1 MLWVDLEGHEPGP
14 VWGSQMNWY
23 STALAPYH
31 LRTIRIG
38 INITIASLAVLIIY
52 PLLPNPGEVH
62 PLPYVAF
69 IGSVAVGVVIV
80 ACLPWVRLFRSRLGV
95 WSLYAWCF
103 FDIVLITLA
112 VAATGSGE
120 SELFVLYT
128 LTSVFFAASY
138 PPRGQLALLLMTIGC
153 YLVPSNSWADKPGR
167 RSCLSVS
174 PCLAVSRI

>member
-1 MLWVDLEGHEPGP
+1 MLGVDLEGHEPGP
-14 VWGSQMNWY
+14 VMGEPDELVLDC
-23 STALAPYH
+23 A
-31 LRTIRIG
+31 RTLPPAHHQDR

-128 LTSVFFAASY
+128 LTSVFLTMSHWRCGDAHHH
-138 PPRGQLALLLMTIGC
+138 
-153 YLVPSNSWADKPGR
+153 R
-167 RSCLSVS
+167 R
-174 PCLAVSRI
+174 